1 MQDQQTAGI
10 DLPVRALAWEDADG
24 AVWLSYNKATWLKR
38 RHGLGSGSDAAVA
51 AIDAGLAQLAA
62 EACAA

>member
-24 AVWLSYNKATWLKR
+24 AVWLSYNKR